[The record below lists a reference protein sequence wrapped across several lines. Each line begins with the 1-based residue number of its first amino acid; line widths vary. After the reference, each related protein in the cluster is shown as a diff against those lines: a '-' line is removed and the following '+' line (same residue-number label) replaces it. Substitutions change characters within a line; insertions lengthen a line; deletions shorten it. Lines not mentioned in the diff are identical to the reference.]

1 MSIVDCRSNNNPF
14 RMGTVFARQMLTSKV
29 DPRTE
34 RPQQN
39 YNGRRHG
46 YSNEAERANQH
57 INDDMIKTKISVLR
71 TANID

>member
-1 MSIVDCRSNNNPF
+1 
-14 RMGTVFARQMLTSKV
+14 MGAVFARQMLTSKV

-34 RPQQN
+34 RPQQK

-46 YSNEAERANQH
+46 YSNEAEGDNQH

-71 TANID
+71 DKDGKY